1 MPFELFE
8 HIILKHW
15 KLQTSKVTQA
25 NFYFIYEKRINSI
38 LTSNILFTERG
49 FLEKLAD
56 RKYKNRNVSN
66 KTFYHLSTST
76 VLLFHMQFN

>member
-15 KLQTSKVTQA
+15 KLQTSKVTLA
-25 NFYFIYEKRINSI
+25 NLYFIYEKRINSI

-49 FLEKLAD
+49 FF
-56 RKYKNRNVSN
+56 RKVG
-66 KTFYHLSTST
+66 T
-76 VLLFHMQFN
+76 QEI